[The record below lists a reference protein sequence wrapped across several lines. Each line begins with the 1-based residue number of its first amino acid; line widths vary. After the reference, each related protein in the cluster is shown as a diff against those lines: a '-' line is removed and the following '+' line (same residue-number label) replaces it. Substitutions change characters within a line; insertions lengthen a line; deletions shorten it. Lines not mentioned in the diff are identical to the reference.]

1 MSHRCVRPA
10 SSVMD
15 QTVMVNVVADWD
27 ITALEPASEPAPEP
41 EPEEPEP
48 EEPNLARKLLFDD
61 L

>member
-1 MSHRCVRPA
+1 MSARMRP
-10 SSVMD
+10 VMD
-15 QTVMVNVVADWD
+15 HTVMVNVVADWD